1 MKGVNVTCKNTGNL
15 AVSDTN
21 IPRCSLLR
29 EDAKIEEAQ
38 KLNYRGRL
46 LTECVKYTK
55 IRKRIIIA
63 KDAFQKIRQVL
74 RNSEKT
80 H

>member
-1 MKGVNVTCKNTGNL
+1 MKGLNVTCKNTGSM
-15 AVSDTN
+15 VVRDPD
-21 IPRCSLLR
+21 IPRCSLLK
-29 EDAKIEEAQ
+29 EDAKTEHVQ

-46 LTECVKYTK
+46 LTEYVKYTK

-63 KDAFQKIRQVL
+63 KVAFQKISQVL
-74 RNSEKT
+74 RSREKT